1 MATRRIN
8 TVVGEVAFDHGA
20 PFFHVTNPD
29 FSACVADW
37 EHAGLV
43 ARWPAAGAAAF
54 FGTPS
59 MNAPLRAMAENLD
72 LKWGTVVD
80 AVVPRDSDWIVGG
93 EAIGIAQYD
102 AVIIAIPTEQAALLL
117 APIVP
122 DFASL
127 TNAAI
132 SAPCWTVM
140 LAFDAPMQHAPDILT
155 DPCEPVGR
163 AARNRAKPGRTGP
176 EAWVVQASPAWSTA
190 HLEDDSG
197 VVIETMMAAFS
208 AAIGGDLPGP
218 LSATAHRWR

>member
-1 MATRRIN
+1 MI
-8 TVVGEVAFDHGA
+8 
-20 PFFHVTNPD
+20 
-29 FSACVADW
+29 
-37 EHAGLV
+37 
-43 ARWPAAGAAAF
+43 AA
-54 FGTPS
+54 
-59 MNAPLRAMAENLD
+59 
-72 LKWGTVVD
+72 
-80 AVVPRDSDWIVGG
+80 
-93 EAIGIAQYD
+93 QH
-102 AVIIAIPTEQAALLL
+102 
-117 APIVP
+117 VP

-218 LSATAHRWR
+218 LSATAHRWRYAHSASADFHFLWDRGRRIGVCGDWLARPRVEAAWLSGYRLAGAIVG